1 MTDPLTKET
10 NPFFPNPTGG
20 RNADDMGLP
29 PTSAFHPSKDQSLD
43 KAACDDWTKI
53 PIHCAECSVQFLRKV
68 RYQKYCDEHRHLG
81 GAVIRPQ
88 EAVSS
93 NERFS
98 GAKPGSMQWHLDSAV
113 DCLRAIADMGKKV
126 GSETAANWLQQ
137 HGFPREEDGYV
148 PGRGFTPDETPA
160 TQLVAECEPFLK
172 EDETPAQCIARNRA
186 DTDAVLTLLVKEKR
200 RTEAGTFQARV
211 LEWMRSCFSRQ
222 DALHPAQR
230 SFRFLE
236 EALELGQAVGTSRE
250 DAQRLVEYVY
260 ARPTGQSS
268 QEGGGVMVTLAG
280 LLGSLGFDL
289 TECAEGELRRCI
301 DNTDKIRAK
310 DLAKPERSPLPG
322 SSEKAS
328 APPESYAKFC
338 HQHGFYPADLKCPDC
353 NPVSE
358 KANAEH
364 TK

>member
-1 MTDPLTKET
+1 MTAEGLRAAKTSHVQVAEVLALAGHITDLTRSGKSYYIRE
-10 NPFFPNPTGG
+10 N
-20 RNADDMGLP
+20 
-29 PTSAFHPSKDQSLD
+29 SL
-43 KAACDDWTKI
+43 
-53 PIHCAECSVQFLRKV
+53 R
-68 RYQKYCDEHRHLG
+68 G
-81 GAVIRPQ
+81 GASAWAELL
-88 EAVSS
+88 EAVWS
-93 NERFS
+93 
-98 GAKPGSMQWHLDSAV
+98 
-113 DCLRAIADMGKKV
+113 LRRA
-126 GSETAANWLQQ
+126 
-137 HGFPREEDGYV
+137 
-148 PGRGFTPDETPA
+148 DETPA

-322 SSEKAS
+322 SSEKAN
-328 APPESYAKFC
+328 AVQP
-338 HQHGFYPADLKCPDC
+338 DLKEYPEFEGHDPWCTKCGAPIITIPGFAPGCMRNCPP
-353 NPVSE
+353 PVSE
-358 KANAEH
+358 DEKHAD
-364 TK
+364 